1 MSAPG
6 FYIQAAK
13 ILDKLA
19 LKKTTIKAVTLA
31 NDVKEKKKMYAIINE
46 TLKCNFKK
54 KKKKKN
60 KIKKKKKKKKKRKNK
75 KKKKKKK

>member
-1 MSAPG
+1 MSSPG

-31 NDVKEKKKMYAIINE
+31 DDVKEKKKMYAIINE
-46 TLKCNFKK
+46 TLKCNF
-54 KKKKKN
+54 
-60 KIKKKKKKKKKRKNK
+60 
-75 KKKKKKK
+75 

>member
-54 KKKKKN
+54 KKKKK
-60 KIKKKKKKKKKRKNK
+60 KKKTVFPLNTIFIIQFNFY
-75 KKKKKKK
+75 